1 MSTFELKAGYL
12 PGVIGRVTEL
22 HASYYHNH
30 WNFGSFFE
38 AKVAS
43 EMAEFITSYDS
54 DSDGLWTVLVD
65 DRIEGSIAIDGLQGQ
80 TDGAHLRWFITS
92 DAIRGKG
99 AGSRLVREAMTFCR
113 EKRYRRVYL
122 WTFKGLEAARHLYEK
137 EGFKLV
143 EQHLG
148 ESWGQKVVEQRFEA
162 IL

>member
-12 PGVIGRVTEL
+12 PGVIGRVTAL
-22 HASYYHNH
+22 HASYYHKH

-43 EMAEFITSYDS
+43 EMAEFITRYDS
-54 DSDGLWTVLVD
+54 DRDGLWTVLVD
-65 DRIEGSIAIDGLQGQ
+65 GRIEGSLTIDGLQGK
-80 TDGAHLRWFITS
+80 TKGAHLRWFITS

-99 AGSRLVREAMTFCR
+99 AGSRLIQEAMTFCR
-113 EKRYRRVYL
+113 EKKYSRVYL

-137 EGFKLV
+137 TGFKLV
-143 EQHLG
+143 EQHFG
-148 ESWGQKVVEQRFEA
+148 ENWGQKVIEQRFEA